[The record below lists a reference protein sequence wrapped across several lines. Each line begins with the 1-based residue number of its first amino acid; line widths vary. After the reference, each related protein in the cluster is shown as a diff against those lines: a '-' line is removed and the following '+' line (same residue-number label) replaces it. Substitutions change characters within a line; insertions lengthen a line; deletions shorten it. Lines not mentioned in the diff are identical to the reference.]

1 MTSMGEYRWAAAE
14 GSAGEC
20 RVDER
25 VTLALET
32 CCE

>member
-14 GSAGEC
+14 GSGGEC
-20 RVDER
+20 RVEER
-25 VTLALET
+25 LLAET